1 MGTMVSRRSLLT
13 ACVAP
18 LWPAAA
24 SAERPADRGG
34 PLRLGVDHALIASG
48 LARSLQHAF
57 GANTGIAVLLV
68 PGPALSVLEAL
79 KEGEVDAALLD
90 IPEAEADLDRQ
101 GLVHDRQAIAQ
112 GEFILVGPAS
122 PKAPDDRRRRPPAGH
137 SVVEALDRIRVQAY
151 ADPASLVF
159 LSAGDGSGVH
169 VAEQALW
176 RAARIAPV
184 APWYVNADPKQPL
197 IAQARAH
204 GAYALVE
211 HGAWA
216 RQGGAPLTVLVEGD
230 PALVESV
237 HAMRSF
243 RVSHPAGKIFIA
255 WIAGGRGRAV
265 VAAHGGYRPA

>member
-1 MGTMVSRRSLLT
+1 M
-13 ACVAP
+13 
-18 LWPAAA
+18 WPGAVFAQ
-24 SAERPADRGG
+24 RPADRGG
-34 PLRLGVDHALIASG
+34 PLRLGVDHALIESG
-48 LARSLQHAF
+48 LARSLKHAF
-57 GANTGIAVLLV
+57 GASTGIAVLLV
-68 PGPALSVLEAL
+68 PGAALALLEAI
-79 KEGEVDAALLD
+79 KNGEVDAALLD
-90 IPEAEADLDRQ
+90 APDAEADLDRQ
-101 GLVHDRQAIAQ
+101 GLVHDRRAIAQ
-112 GEFILVGPAS
+112 GEFILVGPA
-122 PKAPDDRRRRPPAGH
+122 PAPVRGRRPPAGR
-137 SVVEALDRIRVQAY
+137 SGAEALDRIRAQAY

-176 RAARIAPV
+176 RAAHVAPL

-197 IAQARAH
+197 IAQARAR

-211 HGAWA
+211 RGAWA
-216 RQGGAPLTVLVEGD
+216 RQGGAPLAVLVEDD

-237 HAMRSF
+237 HVMRSF